1 MAEEKFDKASI
12 AYTMGIL
19 SIVFAFTSSLTGII
33 VSLIGIFQSRGLKK
47 ARRLNVIGLILS
59 IIMFIVNLVAGIYL
73 SNSGLNTGTLS
84 GF

>member
-12 AYTMGIL
+12 AYTLGIL

-33 VSLIGIFQSRGLKK
+33 VSLIGIFQSKGMKK

-59 IIMFIVNLVAGIYL
+59 IIMFALNLIAGIYL
-73 SNSGLNTGTLS
+73 ANSGLSSGTLS